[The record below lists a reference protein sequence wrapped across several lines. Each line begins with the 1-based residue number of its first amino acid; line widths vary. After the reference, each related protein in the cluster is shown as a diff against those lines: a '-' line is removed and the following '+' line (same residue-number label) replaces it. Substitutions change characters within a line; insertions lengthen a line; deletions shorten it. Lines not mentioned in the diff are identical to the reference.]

1 MKNTIPLIVAILL
14 GSLAVW
20 AVSRMIKPSD
30 ADAEKKYVDVVAA
43 ARDITPKDDEIKD
56 AWLMKRTVEASSVPA
71 NAIYWEQAN
80 LVVRQKAMRT
90 IARGDYILKSD
101 ISGVEVRLS
110 GLVAEGEWA
119 VPVTFSDPALV
130 KFLQPGDEI
139 AILGSFVM
147 KEEKKKIDMSEK
159 ADIQENRAMSVVF
172 PCVHILDIGKG
183 DGVRRDEDGV
193 GGVGT
198 IIVALN
204 PQQAATLVAAQ
215 REMELFPALR
225 RSNDP
230 SVRRRRDVGLV
241 NDKTFQDLKTGLEV
255 VTLPDSGV
263 SGK

>member
-20 AVSRMIKPSD
+20 AVSRLIKPSD

-43 ARDITPKDDEIKD
+43 ARDITPKDDDIKD
-56 AWLMKRTVEASSVPA
+56 SWLMKRTVEISSVPA
-71 NAIYWEQAN
+71 KAIPWTQAN
-80 LVVRQKAMRT
+80 RVVRQKAMRT
-90 IARGDYILKSD
+90 ISRGDYILMSD
-101 ISGVEVRLS
+101 ISGMDVHLS

-130 KFLQPGDEI
+130 RFLQPGDEI
-139 AILGSFVM
+139 AILGAYVL
-147 KEEKKKIDMSEK
+147 KE
-159 ADIQENRAMSVVF
+159 
-172 PCVHILDIGKG
+172 
-183 DGVRRDEDGV
+183 DEDGI

-198 IIVALN
+198 IIVSLN

-215 REMELFPALR
+215 REMELYPALR
-225 RSNDP
+225 HSNDP